1 MTPFQLTAALLTL
14 VALVGWANVK
24 TLRLPNG
31 VAMLIA
37 GLLGSLILF
46 AMRALHIGG
55 DIVGQIVANVTHIDF
70 AQTVVGYMLAF
81 LLFAGAMQVDLTAM
95 RRNWLSV
102 AALAT
107 LGVAASIVIVG
118 FGMYAIARLLG
129 IALPLEWA
137 LVFGALIS
145 PTDPVAVLATVKH
158 VKLSKTLQVI
168 LEGEAL
174 FNDGVG
180 IVCFLAL
187 LALATH
193 TGSLSPLAVVGKV
206 ALQALGGLTLGGIAG
221 YLTIRAMST
230 MDEFAIETCMT
241 IALAMVAYAGA
252 QALGLSGAIAVVGA
266 GMLFGGQRARK
277 AMEGETEPYL
287 RGFWSL
293 VDEILNALL
302 FLLLGVEMLAVP
314 FYANMSGLLIAAVPL
329 VLISRFVVVAPWGA
343 WFQIRYAE
351 KGAIPILGWG
361 GLHGALSLA
370 LALSLPAGEPRN
382 LILSVTYVVVAF
394 SITVQGLTFTPLTRW
409 LQRGQP

>member
-1 MTPFQLTAALLTL
+1 MTNFELTACLLTL

-24 TLRLPNG
+24 TLHLPNG

-37 GLLGSLILF
+37 GLIGSLMLY
-46 AMRALHIGG
+46 AMRALGIGA
-55 DIVGQIVANVTHIDF
+55 QIVDSVVDTVTHIDF

-95 RRNWLSV
+95 RRNWMSV

-107 LGVAASIVIVG
+107 LGVVASIVIVG
-118 FGMYAIARLLG
+118 FGLWFIARLLG
-129 IALPLEWA
+129 LALPLSWA

-187 LALATH
+187 LALAAG
-193 TGSLSPLAVVGKV
+193 TGSVAPLTVIGKV
-206 ALQALGGLTLGGIAG
+206 AIEALGGLALGAFAG
-221 YLTIRAMST
+221 WLTIRAMDT
-230 MDEFAIETCMT
+230 MDEFAIETTMT
-241 IALAMVAYAGA
+241 IALAMVAYSGA

-266 GMLFGGQRARK
+266 GMLFGGARARK
-277 AMEGETEPYL
+277 AMEGETEAYL
-287 RGFWSL
+287 RAFWTL
-293 VDEILNALL
+293 VDEILNAVL
-302 FLLLGVEMLAVP
+302 FLLLGVELLAVP
-314 FYANMSGLLIAAVPL
+314 FRAGQAGLLVAAVPL
-329 VLISRFVVVAPWGA
+329 VLLSRFVVVAPWGA
-343 WFQIRYAE
+343 WFHLRHRK
-351 KGAIPILGWG
+351 KGAIPILAWG

-370 LALSLPAGEPRN
+370 LALSLPQGEPRA
-382 LILSVTYVVVAF
+382 LLLSVTYAVCAF
-394 SITVQGLTFTPLTRW
+394 SIVVQGLTFLPLTRR
-409 LQRGQP
+409 LQGG